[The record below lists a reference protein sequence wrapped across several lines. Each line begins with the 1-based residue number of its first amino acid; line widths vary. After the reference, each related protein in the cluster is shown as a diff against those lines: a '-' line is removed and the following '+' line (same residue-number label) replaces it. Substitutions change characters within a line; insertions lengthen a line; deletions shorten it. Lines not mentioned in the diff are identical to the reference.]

1 MANRIKEYGWGTLI
15 AVIGSASAIYYT
27 CESCRTDWQR
37 YLWNVLFSI
46 VAWMVL
52 WIINSELNEFLTNRI
67 SWIKSPFKR
76 LAYGLAGTIIFT
88 VLAVILLIEGWQLIG
103 DFDFGNYLPIVINA
117 LQITFFISLFFH
129 GRSFLFQWKKSA
141 IEAERYQKESIK
153 ATYDSLKN
161 QVNPHF
167 LFNSLNALTNLV
179 YQDQDQAAKF
189 IKQLSEVYRYVLDTR
204 DKEVVPIVD
213 ELNFLNSY
221 LFLQQIRFGNKLKIE
236 INLEGLKGNLP
247 PLAIQM
253 LMENAIKHNIISD
266 EQPLIIHLYKENDM
280 IVVKN
285 SLQQKKVLSDNSPGV
300 GLENIRKRYAFL
312 SNKPMEVIKDEHSFQ
327 VKLPILTED

>member
-1 MANRIKEYGWGTLI
+1 
-15 AVIGSASAIYYT
+15 
-27 CESCRTDWQR
+27 
-37 YLWNVLFSI
+37 
-46 VAWMVL
+46 MVL
-52 WIINSELNEFLTNRI
+52 WIINSELNEFLTARI
-67 SWIKSPFKR
+67 SWIKSPLKR
-76 LAYGLAGTIIFT
+76 LAYGIAGTIFFT
-88 VLAVILLIEGWQLIG
+88 VLAVVLLIEGWQWIWN
-103 DFDFGNYLPIVINA
+103 FDFGNYRPIVINA

-129 GRSFLFQWKKSA
+129 GRGFLLQWRKSA
-141 IEAERYQKESIK
+141 IEAERYQKESIR

-179 YQDQDQAAKF
+179 YKDQDQAAKF

-204 DKEVVPIVD
+204 DKEVVPIAD

-221 LFLQQIRFGNKLKIE
+221 LFLQQIRFGDKLKIE
-236 INLEGLKGNLP
+236 INLDGLKGNLP

-312 SNKPMEVIKDEHSFQ
+312 SNKPMEVIKDEHYFQ
-327 VKLPILTED
+327 VKLPILTEV